1 MKNYSA
7 IKEMFYGNRGNLENI
22 KFDNKE
28 VVLLDVIN
36 ENEEILLKELSK
48 KPKVLEIYKKLN
60 NALGEIDLIENEHYY
75 IEGFKFGFL
84 MAKDIF
90 DV

>member
-28 VVLLDVIN
+28 VVILDVIN

-48 KPKVLEIYKKLN
+48 KPKILEIYKKLN
-60 NALGEIDLIENEHYY
+60 NALGELDLIENEHYY

>member
-1 MKNYSA
+1 
-7 IKEMFYGNRGNLENI
+7 MFYGNRGNLENI

-28 VVLLDVIN
+28 VVILDVIN

-48 KPKVLEIYKKLN
+48 KPKILEIYNKLN
-60 NALGEIDLIENEHYY
+60 NALGELDLIENEHYY

>member
-1 MKNYSA
+1 MKKYSA

-28 VVLLDVIN
+28 VVILDVIN

-48 KPKVLEIYKKLN
+48 KPEILEIYKKLN
-60 NALGEIDLIENEHYY
+60 NALGELDLIENEHYY

-84 MAKDIF
+84 MAQDIF